1 MLKFEHLFK
10 SSDITPSVTKTA
22 SSSEDTASSNHRGEV
37 FKTIFEDSIGS
48 GTAAKNG
55 NISPPS
61 SLQQQAKEHRN
72 LSGGSALILEGSKP
86 TDQSIAEFAALQGI
100 DPNILALIMRDSPT
114 KSAPTVH
121 NSNVRAKNVGTNSDF
136 NNDLISSD
144 HNNPMISVISVGALD
159 ALGEKGMAESSPAT
173 IWESEGVIKAENNLI
188 PNLLDIAKVSQGK
201 AGIAESESKSI
212 LDLHG
217 RNLLGGESLNKEAL
231 FIGTQNKTV
240 EQSSKLAHKTI
251 IKFQNAVPIV
261 GVQKLDMINLGVDAD
276 PATIWESE
284 GVIKAE
290 NNLIPNLLDIAKVSQ
305 GKAGIAESESKSI
318 LDLHGRNLLGGESLN
333 KEALFIGTQNKT
345 VEQSS
350 KLAHK
355 TIIKFQNAVPIV
367 GVQKLDMINL
377 GVDAEEILSL
387 LSSSGAGSVQASL
400 SSPVRA
406 DTHTHLIANPMPDLR
421 VDLTAKSFAE
431 TQVNTD
437 QQQLIRRQDQY
448 LEISRRLTEAL
459 GERLTAQISKG
470 AWRVEM
476 DLHPKS
482 LGRIEINLEMKNGA
496 LEAYF
501 NPSQNVTRELLQDT
515 FEKLKDTLA
524 QHGIDSA
531 YVGLGSGKKQHSD
544 GNPTDDTLVTKRD
557 AETESDNLSISSSAN
572 KTHLSADGLDIQ
584 V

>member
-1 MLKFEHLFK
+1 MLKFDHLFK
-10 SSDITPSVTKTA
+10 SSDITSSASKTGR
-22 SSSEDTASSNHRGEV
+22 SSEDTASGNHHGEV
-37 FKTIFEDSIGS
+37 FKAIFEGSAGS
-48 GTAAKNG
+48 GTVAKNG
-55 NISPPS
+55 NILPPS
-61 SLQQQAKEHRN
+61 SPQQQANEHRN
-72 LSGGSALILEGSKP
+72 LIGGSALILEGSKP
-86 TDQSIAEFAALQGI
+86 TDKSIAEFAALQGI
-100 DPNILALIMRDSPT
+100 DPNVIALIMGDSST
-114 KSAPTVH
+114 MSASNER
-121 NSNVRAKNVGTNSDF
+121 NSDIRAENVGTNSDF
-136 NNDLISSD
+136 NNDLTSTD
-144 HNNPMISVISVGALD
+144 HNNPMISVISVGILD

-173 IWESEGVIKAENNLI
+173 IWESEGVLKAENNLT
-188 PNLLDIAKVSQGK
+188 PNLLDMAKVSQGK
-201 AGIAESESKSI
+201 AGIAERESKSI
-212 LDLHG
+212 VDLQG

-240 EQSSKLAHKTI
+240 ERSSKLAHKTI
-251 IKFQNAVPIV
+251 IKFQNAVPT
-261 GVQKLDMINLGVDAD
+261 A
-276 PATIWESE
+276 
-284 GVIKAE
+284 
-290 NNLIPNLLDIAKVSQ
+290 
-305 GKAGIAESESKSI
+305 
-318 LDLHGRNLLGGESLN
+318 
-333 KEALFIGTQNKT
+333 
-345 VEQSS
+345 
-350 KLAHK
+350 
-355 TIIKFQNAVPIV
+355 

-387 LSSSGAGSVQASL
+387 LSSSGAGSIQASL

-406 DTHTHLIANPMPDLR
+406 DTLTHLIANPMPDLR

-431 TQVNTD
+431 TQANTD

-476 DLHPKS
+476 DLHPRS

-544 GNPTDDTLVTKRD
+544 GNPTDDTLVAKRD

>member
-144 HNNPMISVISVGALD
+144 HNNPMISVISVGTLD

-188 PNLLDIAKVSQGK
+188 PNLLDTAKV
-201 AGIAESESKSI
+201 A
-212 LDLHG
+212 
-217 RNLLGGESLNKEAL
+217 
-231 FIGTQNKTV
+231 
-240 EQSSKLAHKTI
+240 
-251 IKFQNAVPIV
+251 
-261 GVQKLDMINLGVDAD
+261 
-276 PATIWESE
+276 
-284 GVIKAE
+284 
-290 NNLIPNLLDIAKVSQ
+290 Q

-387 LSSSGAGSVQASL
+387 LSSSGAGSIQASL

-406 DTHTHLIANPMPDLR
+406 DTLTHLIANPMPDLR

-531 YVGLGSGKKQHSD
+531 YVGLGSGKKQYSD
-544 GNPTDDTLVTKRD
+544 GNPTDDTLVAKRD